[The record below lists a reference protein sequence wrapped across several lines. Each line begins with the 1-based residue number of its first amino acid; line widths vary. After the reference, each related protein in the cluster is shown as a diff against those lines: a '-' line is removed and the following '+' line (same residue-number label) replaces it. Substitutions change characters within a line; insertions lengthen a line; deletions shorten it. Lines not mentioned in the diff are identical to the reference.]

1 MKYMFASDLHGSYY
15 YTNLLIEKFN
25 NGNFDKL
32 LLLGDILYHGPR
44 NDLPLEYNPK
54 KVIPILNDIKNKI
67 ICVEGNCDAY
77 VDQMVLNF
85 PILKEACVEI
95 DNINFYM
102 THGHIHGPQ
111 NPLNVENSVVLY
123 GHTHVIKSEKIGNT
137 YYINPGSVSIPK
149 EILIHSYGVIENK
162 VVKIF
167 NLLTDELVLEVNLAN
182 DK

>member
-1 MKYMFASDLHGSYY
+1 MKYMFASDLHGSFY
-15 YTNLLIEKFN
+15 YTNLLIEKFKS
-25 NGNFDKL
+25 GNFDKL

-54 KVIPILNDIKNKI
+54 KVIPLLNEIKDQI

-85 PILKEACVEI
+85 PILKEACVCVN
-95 DNINFYM
+95 DTNYYM
-102 THGHIHGPQ
+102 THGHIYGPQ

-123 GHTHVIKSEKIGNT
+123 GHTHVIKSEKIGT
-137 YYINPGSVSIPK
+137 TFYINPGSVSIPK
-149 EILIHSYGVIENK
+149 QIMIHSYGIIDDN

-167 NLLTDELVLEVNLAN
+167 NLLTDELVLEVNIDN
-182 DK
+182 D

>member
-15 YTNLLIEKFN
+15 YTNLLIEKFKQ
-25 NGNFDKL
+25 GNYEKL

-54 KVIPILNDIKNKI
+54 KVIPLLNDMKNKI

-85 PILKEACVEI
+85 PILKGSCINI
-95 DNINFYM
+95 DGINYYL
-102 THGHIHGPQ
+102 THGHIFNPK

-123 GHTHVIKSEKIGNT
+123 GHTHVIKSEKVDTN
-137 YYINPGSVSIPK
+137 YYINPGSISIPK
-149 EILIHSYGVIENK
+149 EIMIHSYGVIENK
-162 VVKIF
+162 TVKIY
-167 NLLTDELVLEVNLAN
+167 NLLTDELVLEEKIN
-182 DK
+182 D